1 MNEYPDVYAT
11 EEPEFPEESI
21 GEPPEEESKYV
32 DWAFLANCGVDE
44 EEQLNKFYKHIITG
58 TERQIKKYTE
68 IRALS

>member
-1 MNEYPDVYAT
+1 MREYPDVYAT

-44 EEQLNKFYKHIITG
+44 EEEYDPMTL
-58 TERQIKKYTE
+58 
-68 IRALS
+68 

>member
-11 EEPEFPEESI
+11 EGPEFPEESI

-44 EEQLNKFYKHIITG
+44 EEEYYPMTYNYKV
-58 TERQIKKYTE
+58 ER
-68 IRALS
+68 